1 MKLDDVDA
9 MAEAVMRAQLR
20 QIPVCLAC
28 QKLDPFAPDLRAGS
42 LQALVRPIGSERP
55 QRGGE
60 RLVRRIG
67 IVARERARLIQHLV
81 RGVAG
86 RPFIRY

>member
-20 QIPVCLAC
+20 KIPVCLAC
-28 QKLDPFAPDLRAGS
+28 QELGPLAPDQRAGS
-42 LQALVRPIGSERP
+42 PQALVRPIGAERP

-60 RLVRRIG
+60 RPVRRIG
-67 IVARERARLIQHLV
+67 V
-81 RGVAG
+81 VAG
-86 RPFIRY
+86 RARG